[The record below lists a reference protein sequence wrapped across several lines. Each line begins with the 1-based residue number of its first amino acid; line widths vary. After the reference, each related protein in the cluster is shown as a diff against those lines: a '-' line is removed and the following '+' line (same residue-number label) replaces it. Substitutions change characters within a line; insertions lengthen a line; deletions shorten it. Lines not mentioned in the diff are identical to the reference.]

1 MEEDK
6 RRLAVAGF
14 RDPYGRP
21 VCIDG
26 AMGHS
31 AHLMRS
37 TREALAEH
45 GETAHGFRLGGLV
58 LKNVPMLGQFTVFES
73 YRYRPRSMTWG
84 DRGPKSAHGR

>member
-1 MEEDK
+1 MPGARRAAPIMEEDK

-58 LKNVPMLGQFTVFES
+58 LKNVPMLGQFTVFEL
-73 YRYRPRSMTWG
+73 YNI
-84 DRGPKSAHGR
+84 GRDP